1 MAIDLNTRDSLQ
13 ANYFVR
19 MDIPNYTVLRYSDYH
34 RPFDIDGET
43 YQNLGS
49 LVSITSTDSNLR
61 AAPKDITIQI
71 AGIPESNVTDV
82 LSNDFKGSPV
92 KVYRALFD
100 PVTGQLESGI
110 SPNPTGRFSGVI
122 SNFELSDDIDTGD
135 DTGTLLLVF
144 TCTSVVEVLGNKIAG
159 RRTNPL
165 DHKDFYPGDKSFDRV
180 PRLAKSNFN
189 FGAPK

>member
-1 MAIDLNTRDSLQ
+1 MAINLSAKESIQ

-34 RPFDIDGET
+34 RPFDINGET

-71 AGIPESNVTDV
+71 GGIPESSITDV
-82 LSNDFKGSPV
+82 LANDFKGSPV
-92 KVYRALFD
+92 QVYRALFD
-100 PVTGQLESGI
+100 SVTGELDSSV
-110 SPNPTGRFSGVI
+110 SPNPTGRFRGII
-122 SNFELSDDIDTGD
+122 SNFELSDDIDTGS

-144 TCTSVVEVLGNKIAG
+144 TCSSVVEVLGNKIGG

-165 DHKDFYPGDKSFDRV
+165 DHKDFYPNDKSFDRV